1 MSRSPS
7 AGLFLLAGSFLLPL
21 ACTRA
26 RAMSLTVTVAGL
38 HDNRGHV
45 RIGVCERAEFLGERC
60 AYHAVVPS
68 RPGSVTATIS
78 GIRPGVY
85 AVAAYQDSTDA
96 GHLRRSFLG
105 IPEDGIGF
113 SRNPPLGLGGLPFDR
128 CALSLGRQDAAIT
141 VTLRFF

>member
-1 MSRSPS
+1 MSRR
-7 AGLFLLAGSFLLPL
+7 LLAAALLLPL
-21 ACTRA
+21 ACTAQA

-60 AYHAVVPS
+60 VYHATVPS
-68 RPGSVTATIS
+68 QVGSVTATIS

-128 CALSLGRQDAAIT
+128 CALTLGTADAAIT

>member
-1 MSRSPS
+1 MSRSLS
-7 AGLFLLAGSFLLPL
+7 AGLLLPVAVFLLPL

-38 HDNRGHV
+38 HDGRGHV

-60 AYHAVVPS
+60 AYHVVVPS
-68 RPGSVTATIS
+68 RPGSVTATIA
-78 GIRPGVY
+78 GIRPGIY

-96 GHLRRSFLG
+96 GRLRRSFLG

-113 SRNPPLGLGGLPFDR
+113 SRNPPLGLGGLPFNR
-128 CALSLGRQDAAIT
+128 CALDLGTQDAAIT

>member
-1 MSRSPS
+1 MSRGLL
-7 AGLFLLAGSFLLPL
+7 AALFLLLAGTG
-21 ACTRA
+21 AQ
-26 RAMSLTVTVAGL
+26 AMSLTVVVAGL
-38 HDNRGHV
+38 RDNRGHV

-78 GIRPGVY
+78 GIKPGIY

-105 IPEDGIGF
+105 IPKDGIGF

-128 CALSLGRQDAAIT
+128 CALSLGMQDAAIT

>member
-26 RAMSLTVTVAGL
+26 RAMSLTITVAGL
-38 HDNRGHV
+38 HDK
-45 RIGVCERAEFLGERC
+45 
-60 AYHAVVPS
+60 
-68 RPGSVTATIS
+68 PGSVTATIS

-128 CALSLGRQDAAIT
+128 CALSLGTQDAAIM

>member
-1 MSRSPS
+1 MSRH
-7 AGLFLLAGSFLLPL
+7 LLAAWLLLPL
-21 ACTRA
+21 ACTGA
-26 RAMSLTVTVAGL
+26 HAMSLTVTVAGL

-68 RPGSVTATIS
+68 QAGSVTATIP
-78 GIRPGVY
+78 GIRSGVY

-105 IPEDGIGF
+105 IPRDGIGF
-113 SRNPPLGLGGLPFDR
+113 SRNPPLGLGGLPFNR
-128 CALSLGRQDAAIT
+128 CALTLGTQDAAIT
-141 VTLRFF
+141 VTLRYF

>member
-1 MSRSPS
+1 MSRR
-7 AGLFLLAGSFLLPL
+7 LLAALLLLMP
-21 ACTRA
+21 ACATGA

-38 HDNRGHV
+38 HDARGHV

-68 RPGSVTATIS
+68 QPGSVTATIS
-78 GIRPGVY
+78 GIRPGIY

-128 CALSLGRQDAAIT
+128 CALSLGTQDAAIA

>member
-1 MSRSPS
+1 MSRR
-7 AGLFLLAGSFLLPL
+7 LLAALLLLPL
-21 ACTRA
+21 AGTGAC
-26 RAMSLTVTVAGL
+26 AMSLTVVVAGL
-38 HDNRGHV
+38 HDNRGYV

-68 RPGSVTATIS
+68 RAGSVTATIS
-78 GIRPGVY
+78 DIKPGIY

-128 CALSLGRQDAAIT
+128 CALSLSTQDAAIT
-141 VTLRFF
+141 VALRFF